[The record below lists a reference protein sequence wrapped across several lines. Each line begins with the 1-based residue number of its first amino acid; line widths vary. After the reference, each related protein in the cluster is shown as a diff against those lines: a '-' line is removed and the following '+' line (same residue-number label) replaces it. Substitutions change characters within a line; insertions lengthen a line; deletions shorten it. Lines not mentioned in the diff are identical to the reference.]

1 MAKSWSEKFAHP
13 PQPEVSRLGK
23 PFSGHQEGEKML
35 IPTPALVAAYMQ
47 SIPAGESRTVPQMRD
62 DLAAAHR
69 ANFTC
74 PLTSGIFLRIAAELA
89 WEQHQSGRP
98 LDQITPFWRVIDPK
112 APIAKKLAC
121 GFPFLTR
128 QRKLEGLS

>member
-1 MAKSWSEKFAHP
+1 
-13 PQPEVSRLGK
+13 
-23 PFSGHQEGEKML
+23 
-35 IPTPALVAAYMQ
+35 MQ